1 MHFRYMIGVLSIFY
15 LVNKP
20 TMEETTLYVV
30 WLKESIVTVN
40 SMNKKYNK
48 RKPIVLPKFDNIANS
63 YSAREVHQR
72 FRQTH

>member
-1 MHFRYMIGVLSIFY
+1 MYFRYMIGVLSIIY

-40 SMNKKYNK
+40 SRNKKYNK
-48 RKPIVLPKFDNIANS
+48 RKPIVLPK
-63 YSAREVHQR
+63 V
-72 FRQTH
+72 